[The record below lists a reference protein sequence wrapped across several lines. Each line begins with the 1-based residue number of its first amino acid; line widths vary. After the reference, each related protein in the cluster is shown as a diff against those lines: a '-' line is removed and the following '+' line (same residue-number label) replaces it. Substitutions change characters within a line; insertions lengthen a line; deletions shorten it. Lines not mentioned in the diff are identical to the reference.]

1 MLYSDAD
8 QVPTVF
14 TLMFVSHLSVGMVR
28 VVFVVRDT
36 IIHVMIGTTVNSSG
50 KDIVSVVQT

>member
-1 MLYSDAD
+1 
-8 QVPTVF
+8 
-14 TLMFVSHLSVGMVR
+14 MFVSHLSVGMVR